1 METTLKTSPIR
12 PAVAP
17 SVARAAAPHTIP
29 VMASSLTVAFSAQA
43 RSSMKRRLLKILAV
57 LSAGALL
64 PGIGHAQSDKPI
76 SLVVGYS
83 AGGSADFVARVV
95 GTELG
100 KRLGRTVI
108 IENVAGASG
117 MIAVQKVLNAPADG
131 NIIYMGGTDTVA
143 VPMVNPK
150 VKLDW
155 EKDLLPVGRMTTVPM
170 ILAVPSSS
178 PYATLSDLVS
188 ALRKSGKENFNYA
201 TPGIGTMQ
209 HFYGSLINKQAK
221 IEMLHVPY
229 RGGAQIANDLVGGQ
243 VDSAVLVLSTA
254 MPFLKEG
261 KIKALSVSDTTRVPQ
276 LPNVKRIGEEEGFN
290 GVSLPLWQGLFVK
303 AGTPAATVTAYE
315 KALLEAVAQP
325 EVRTKLAESGI
336 TVAPMSGRELR
347 AFVKPQ
353 AVLYRDIVST
363 AKITME

>member
-1 METTLKTSPIR
+1 
-12 PAVAP
+12 
-17 SVARAAAPHTIP
+17 
-29 VMASSLTVAFSAQA
+29 
-43 RSSMKRRLLKILAV
+43 MKRRLLNKLTVLA
-57 LSAGALL
+57 AGALL
-64 PGIGHAQSDKPI
+64 TGIGHAQSDKPI

-83 AGGSADFVARVV
+83 AGGSADFIARVV
-95 GTELG
+95 GAALS
-100 KRLGRTVI
+100 KRLGRQVI

-117 MIAVQKVLNAPADG
+117 MLAVQKVLNAPADG
-131 NIIYMGGTDTVA
+131 NIVYMGGTDTVV

-170 ILAVPSSS
+170 IFAVPANS
-178 PYATLSDLVS
+178 PYATFSDLVS

-209 HFYGSLINKQAK
+209 HFYGTLINKQAK
-221 IEMLHVPY
+221 ISMLHVPY
-229 RGGAQIANDLVGGQ
+229 RGGAQIVNDLVGHQ

-261 KIKALSVSDTTRVPQ
+261 KIKALSVSDTARVPQ

-303 AGTPAATVTAYE
+303 SGTPAATVTAYE
-315 KALLEAVAQP
+315 KALLEAVAQT

-336 TVAPMSGRELR
+336 TAAPMSGQELR
-347 AFVKPQ
+347 AFVSPQ
-353 AVLYRDIVST
+353 AALYRDIVKA